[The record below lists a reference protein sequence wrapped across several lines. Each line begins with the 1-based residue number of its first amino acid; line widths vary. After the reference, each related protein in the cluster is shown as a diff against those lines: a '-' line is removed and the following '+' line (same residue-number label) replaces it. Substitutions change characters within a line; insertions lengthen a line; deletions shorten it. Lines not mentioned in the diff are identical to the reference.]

1 MSSRAAENGHSLG
14 AAAREVSDRAVSLAR
29 LEVQLAKLEVVRKLG
44 SLAKAAGFAAASAVL
59 VLFGLGFGLAAVA
72 AGLAEAF
79 PMWLSLLIVFGGLT
93 LVAAALGAAALRAVK
108 RASPPV
114 PKEAIDEAKETR
126 RALQEANG
134 R

>member
-1 MSSRAAENGHSLG
+1 MSSRAAENGRSLG
-14 AAAREVSDRAVSLAR
+14 AAAREVSDRAMSLAR
-29 LEVQLAKLEVVRKLG
+29 LEIQLAKLEVARKLG
-44 SLAKAAGFAAASAVL
+44 SLAKAAGFGAASAVL
-59 VLFGLGFGLAAVA
+59 LLFGLGFGLAAAA
-72 AGLAEAF
+72 AGLSEAL
-79 PMWLSLLIVFGGLT
+79 PMWVSLLIVCGALL
-93 LVAAALGAAALRAVK
+93 LVAAALGAVALLSVK